1 MFGFHGGTM
10 SLDYCVL
17 LSAVCV
23 LLGAVWISWTLDNA
37 GVESVVDVVK
47 WVGNAETVPGGVV
60 RATAAMGG
68 FRWVWIVFKWVWRV
82 PVIYDR

>member
-1 MFGFHGGTM
+1 M
-10 SLDYCVL
+10 LDYCVL

-23 LLGAVWISWTLDNA
+23 LLCAMWISWTLDAA

-60 RATAAMGG
+60 RATAVMGG
-68 FRWVWIVFKWVWRV
+68 FRWVWRVFVWVWRF
-82 PVIYDR
+82 PEYQR